1 MARVLEEQDEDKIDD
16 KLISDI
22 VHPVLTLS
30 SDNNNLLKR
39 NADGLDNTRLTKKIR
54 TEDND
59 TRLTKKI
66 RIEDD
71 LNDSAGSTSSLKQ
84 LLSNR
89 TKIKIISWRRNTK
102 SLTDQIAM
110 DN

>member
-22 VHPVLTLS
+22 VHPVFTLS
-30 SDNNNLLKR
+30 SDNNLLKR
-39 NADGLDNTRLTKKIR
+39 NADDLENTRLTKKIR
-54 TEDND
+54 TED
-59 TRLTKKI
+59 
-66 RIEDD
+66 D
-71 LNDSAGSTSSLKQ
+71 LNGSTSSLKQ

-110 DN
+110 DK